1 MHLLVAVPVGLL
13 LLLLLLLLPKL
24 VVSAGAARGSCM
36 QLVSARMKQWQPGT
50 HQASQQKR

>member
-1 MHLLVAVPVGLL
+1 MHLLVAVPVGL